1 MILEVCARLAEML
14 YNRATKGFQQYSFHA
29 DLVISLI
36 GVPFTQSVADTRA
49 TFVFLCFQKSIKRF
63 LNWKGSRSMLEEP
76 ILPTT
81 STSGESTS
89 SREATEDFE
98 AGVLA
103 QLDSLY
109 RTALRLTHNQQE
121 AEDLV
126 QETMLKAFRF
136 TNTYQRGT
144 NLRAWLF
151 RILNTSAINR
161 YRKQATHPTT
171 TPLPEGEEF
180 YLYNRIRDIN
190 GQELSTGAE
199 EEVLSHY
206 LDEDVYQALSDLPLN
221 FRMPIILADIEGL
234 SYKEIAQALN
244 IPIGTVMSRISRA
257 RRHLQRS
264 LWSYAKSRGYVS
276 EESTTQ
282 KPNADPAEQTS
293 N

>member
-1 MILEVCARLAEML
+1 
-14 YNRATKGFQQYSFHA
+14 
-29 DLVISLI
+29 
-36 GVPFTQSVADTRA
+36 
-49 TFVFLCFQKSIKRF
+49 
-63 LNWKGSRSMLEEP
+63 MLEEP
-76 ILPTT
+76 ILPTI
-81 STSGESTS
+81 TSGENIAM
-89 SREATEDFE
+89 REAAIEDFE

-109 RTALRLTHNQQE
+109 RTALRLTRNQQE

-136 TNTYQRGT
+136 ANTYQRGT

-206 LDEDVYQALSDLPLN
+206 LDEDVYQALNDLPLN

-264 LWSYAKSRGYVS
+264 LWNYARNSGYLS
-276 EESTTQ
+276 
-282 KPNADPAEQTS
+282 AEQLEAVEQPASIDHRGQTAGAS
-293 N
+293 EIHQTDAQQA

>member
-1 MILEVCARLAEML
+1 
-14 YNRATKGFQQYSFHA
+14 
-29 DLVISLI
+29 
-36 GVPFTQSVADTRA
+36 
-49 TFVFLCFQKSIKRF
+49 
-63 LNWKGSRSMLEEP
+63 MLEEP
-76 ILPTT
+76 MLPTA
-81 STSGESTS
+81 SSGENIAI
-89 SREATEDFE
+89 REAATEDFE

-109 RTALRLTHNQQE
+109 RTALRLTRNQQE

-136 TNTYQRGT
+136 ANTYQRGT

-161 YRKQATHPTT
+161 YRKQATHPST

-190 GQELSTGAE
+190 GQELSTAAE
-199 EEVLSHY
+199 DEVLSRY
-206 LDEDVYQALSDLPLN
+206 LDEDVYQALSDLPIN

-264 LWSYAKSRGYVS
+264 LWNYARNRGYLNDDHADDNS
-276 EESTTQ
+276 TPIPDAES
-282 KPNADPAEQTS
+282 A
-293 N
+293 

>member
-1 MILEVCARLAEML
+1 
-14 YNRATKGFQQYSFHA
+14 
-29 DLVISLI
+29 
-36 GVPFTQSVADTRA
+36 
-49 TFVFLCFQKSIKRF
+49 
-63 LNWKGSRSMLEEP
+63 MLEEP
-76 ILPTT
+76 VLPIA
-81 STSGESTS
+81 SSGENIAI
-89 SREATEDFE
+89 RETTTEDFE
-98 AGVLA
+98 TGVLA

-109 RTALRLTHNQQE
+109 RTASRLTRNQQE

-136 TNTYQRGT
+136 ANTYQRGT

-161 YRKQATHPTT
+161 YRKQATHPST

-221 FRMPIILADIEGL
+221 FRMPVILADIEGL

-264 LWSYAKSRGYVS
+264 LWAYAKNRGYLNEDGAS
-276 EESTTQ
+276 PTA
-282 KPNADPAEQTS
+282 NPAEETTS
-293 N
+293 TN

>member
-1 MILEVCARLAEML
+1 
-14 YNRATKGFQQYSFHA
+14 
-29 DLVISLI
+29 
-36 GVPFTQSVADTRA
+36 
-49 TFVFLCFQKSIKRF
+49 
-63 LNWKGSRSMLEEP
+63 MLEEP
-76 ILPTT
+76 LLPTAPGVENT
-81 STSGESTS
+81 AT
-89 SREATEDFE
+89 REAATEDFE

-136 TNTYQRGT
+136 ANTYQRGT

-161 YRKQATHPTT
+161 YRKQATHPAT

-180 YLYNRIRDIN
+180 YLYNRIRDIS
-190 GQELSTGAE
+190 GQELSSGAE
-199 EEVLSHY
+199 EEVLSRY
-206 LDEDVYQALSDLPLN
+206 LDEDVYRALNDLPIN

-264 LWSYAKSRGYVS
+264 LWDYARNRGYLS
-276 EESTTQ
+276 GARTNGGEQHTDTES
-282 KPNADPAEQTS
+282 ADQSAS
-293 N
+293 A

>member
-1 MILEVCARLAEML
+1 ML
-14 YNRATKGFQQYSFHA
+14 
-29 DLVISLI
+29 D
-36 GVPFTQSVADTRA
+36 
-49 TFVFLCFQKSIKRF
+49 
-63 LNWKGSRSMLEEP
+63 EP
-76 ILPTT
+76 MLPTAP
-81 STSGESTS
+81 SVENIAM
-89 SREATEDFE
+89 REAATEDFE

-109 RTALRLTHNQQE
+109 RTALRLTRNQQE

-136 TNTYQRGT
+136 SNTYQRGT

-161 YRKQATHPTT
+161 YRKQATHPAT

-199 EEVLSHY
+199 EEVLSQY
-206 LDEDVYQALSDLPLN
+206 LDEDVYQALSDLPIN

-264 LWSYAKSRGYVS
+264 LWNYARNRGYVADDHADADTQAANAQQADQPANA
-276 EESTTQ
+276 EETPQ
-282 KPNADPAEQTS
+282 ADTEHTA
-293 N
+293 

>member
-1 MILEVCARLAEML
+1 
-14 YNRATKGFQQYSFHA
+14 
-29 DLVISLI
+29 
-36 GVPFTQSVADTRA
+36 
-49 TFVFLCFQKSIKRF
+49 
-63 LNWKGSRSMLEEP
+63 MLEEP
-76 ILPTT
+76 IVPTA
-81 STSGESTS
+81 SSGESAA
-89 SREATEDFE
+89 SRETATEDFE

-109 RTALRLTHNQQE
+109 RTALRLTRNQQE

-136 TNTYQRGT
+136 ANTYQRGT

-161 YRKQATHPTT
+161 YRKQATHPST

-206 LDEDVYQALSDLPLN
+206 LDEDVYQALNDLPVN

-264 LWSYAKSRGYVS
+264 LWDYARNRGYLRAENKATDQTS
-276 EESTTQ
+276 ITG
-282 KPNADPAEQTS
+282 PAEETS
-293 N
+293 GTNA

>member
-1 MILEVCARLAEML
+1 ML
-14 YNRATKGFQQYSFHA
+14 
-29 DLVISLI
+29 D
-36 GVPFTQSVADTRA
+36 
-49 TFVFLCFQKSIKRF
+49 
-63 LNWKGSRSMLEEP
+63 EP
-76 ILPTT
+76 LLPTAT
-81 STSGESTS
+81 SVENIAM
-89 SREATEDFE
+89 REAATEDFE

-109 RTALRLTHNQQE
+109 RTALRLTRNQQE

-136 TNTYQRGT
+136 ANTYQRGT

-161 YRKQATHPTT
+161 YRKQATHPAT

-199 EEVLSHY
+199 DEVLSQY
-206 LDEDVYQALSDLPLN
+206 LDEDVYQALNDLPLN

-264 LWSYAKSRGYVS
+264 LWNYARNRGYVS
-276 EESTTQ
+276 KEQAEA
-282 KPNADPAEQTS
+282 NAQDASAPTNTEQS
-293 N
+293 A